1 MPSSIVVTTG
11 NTSTVQ
17 LLCDAKSP
25 YADTA
30 DAAATRKSISTL
42 LGHFELGS
50 DAGPPFAFA
59 PTKPDISPEIEDFL
73 KQLTVAANAAA
84 ASGFCGSIL
93 AGHTSEADDYGDVAF
108 YLGPG
113 DYGPG
118 HEQDVLRSLGIENF
132 QDLMSN
138 DVASKKATQPV
149 ELSSTDGL
157 PTTGNI
163 AADAS
168 SGDTVKRL
176 RDILKQ
182 LSDRYAFCVPGPGVL
197 VFYFLVGRS
206 GASEWIGLAGI
217 GVHS

>member
-1 MPSSIVVTTG
+1 MPSSVVVITG
-11 NTSTVQ
+11 NTSSVRI
-17 LLCDAKSP
+17 LCDAKSP

-30 DAAATRKSISTL
+30 EAAATRKSISTL
-42 LGHFELGS
+42 LGHFEPGS

-59 PTKPDISPEIEDFL
+59 PTKLDISPEIEGFL
-73 KQLTVAANAAA
+73 KQFTVAAGAAA
-84 ASGFCGSIL
+84 ASVFCGSIL
-93 AGHTSEADDYGDVAF
+93 AGHTSEADDYGDLAF

-118 HEQDVLRSLGIENF
+118 HEQDVLRALGFGYSQGLTSSDI
-132 QDLMSN
+132 
-138 DVASKKATQPV
+138 ASRKATQPV

-157 PTTGNI
+157 PTTFNI

-168 SGDTVKRL
+168 SGGTVKRL

-182 LSDRYAFCVPGPGVL
+182 LSDRYAFCVSGPGVL
-197 VFYFLVGRS
+197 VIYFLVGRL
-206 GASEWIGLAGI
+206 GASEWIGLTGI